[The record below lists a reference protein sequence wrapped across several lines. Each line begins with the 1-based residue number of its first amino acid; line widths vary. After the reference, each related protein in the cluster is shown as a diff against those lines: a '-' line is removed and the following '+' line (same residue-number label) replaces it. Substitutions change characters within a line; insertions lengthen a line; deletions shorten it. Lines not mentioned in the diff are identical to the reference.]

1 MNSQEILKKIRLMN
15 KGYLYAFL
23 TALCWST
30 SGLFVKFIHQSAFV
44 ISGTTALIALIINH
58 FYYRK
63 PLKWNCFAFLVGV
76 CQFMMHITFTFA
88 NQYTSVGNAII
99 LQYSSMIFVLIY
111 ESVDKKRLPKLYQ
124 LIVIIIAAL
133 GMTIFFWDGF
143 ASNNLLGNI
152 LAIISGAFFG
162 LQFYLNT
169 KPQAIPV
176 TSIKIQYLLSILSM
190 VVYLF
195 YARNFSISLTD
206 TMFLGFS
213 GVIQTALAGILFAQC
228 IVRISA
234 FSANIIC
241 MSEIFLAPLWAL
253 IFLGERFS
261 FGACIGSILMI
272 IALTTN
278 IIIDYRSKQLKKER

>member
-1 MNSQEILKKIRLMN
+1 MN

-63 PLKWNCFAFLVGV
+63 PLKWNFFAFLVGI

-88 NQYTSVGNAII
+88 NQFTSVGNAII

-111 ESVDKKRLPKLYQ
+111 ESIDKKHLPKRYQ
-124 LIVIIIAAL
+124 LIVIFIAAV
-133 GMTIFFWDGF
+133 GMMIFFWDGF
-143 ASNNLLGNI
+143 TSNNFLGNL

-169 KPQAIPV
+169 KPQAVPV
-176 TSIKIQYLLSILSM
+176 TSIKIQYILSILSM
-190 VVYLF
+190 AVYLF
-195 YARNFSISLTD
+195 YDGNFSVSLTD
-206 TMFLGFS
+206 TVFLGFS
-213 GVIQTALAGILFAQC
+213 GVI
-228 IVRISA
+228 
-234 FSANIIC
+234 
-241 MSEIFLAPLWAL
+241 EIFLAPLWAF

-272 IALTTN
+272 IALSTN
-278 IIIDYRSKQLKKER
+278 IITDYRLKQIKKEGRKNV